1 MYTKMNLLEFQKR
14 FATEEACL
22 QYLLQRRWPDGFV
35 CPRCECGEAYWLKKR
50 RLMQCKACRYQAS
63 VTAGTIFHKTR
74 VPLRSWFWMIFLI
87 SRQKTGCSMLGIQRL
102 VGIGS
107 YRTAWMMGHKIRQA
121 MSCRNDCYQLQ
132 SLVQLDDSYFG
143 GKHRGGKRGR
153 GTPGKT
159 PVVVCVEMTQGKP
172 GFVSM
177 DVVETMEK
185 ANVLT
190 VARKRIELGS
200 HIHTDAFRAF
210 GVLAQAGYPHQKT
223 RLQWL
228 GMGIEEFPWVHTV
241 IANCKN
247 QLRAIQKGV
256 SRVHLPR
263 YLAEFCYRFNRRFW
277 EQELF
282 NRLLTACTQYPTVT
296 YAELSA

>member
-1 MYTKMNLLEFQKR
+1 MNLLEFQKR

-22 QYLLQRRWPDGFV
+22 QYLLQKRWPDGFV

-50 RLMQCKACRYQAS
+50 RLMQCKVCRYQAS

-74 VPLRSWFWMIFLI
+74 VPLRSWFWMIFLM
-87 SRQKTGCSMLGIQRL
+87 SRQKTGCSMLGIQKL

-185 ANVLT
+185 S
-190 VARKRIELGS
+190 ECSEGS
-200 HIHTDAFRAF
+200 TQAHPDGKSYPNGCLSGFRS
-210 GVLAQAGYPHQKT
+210 AGSS
-223 RLQWL
+223 RLS
-228 GMGIEEFPWVHTV
+228 TS
-241 IANCKN
+241 KD
-247 QLRAIQKGV
+247 
-256 SRVHLPR
+256 S
-263 YLAEFCYRFNRRFW
+263 
-277 EQELF
+277 
-282 NRLLTACTQYPTVT
+282 
-296 YAELSA
+296 SAMVGDGD